1 VLPRV
6 PAVPGWCFVALAVL
20 GIDAVDW
27 LAHSAITRSWPC
39 GGRMRCITRP
49 APARPPGDTGQ
60 MSEGLVVPAL
70 AAGPFRLRPFVLA
83 DLDVV
88 REAARDPYIPLI
100 TTVPAEFTDTEG
112 RRYIER
118 QWDRARRGS
127 GYSFAIADAAT
138 GRAVGSIGLWLHDIG
153 AGRAS
158 VGYWVAGPARGRG
171 ASRHALRTL
180 TFWALGVLGIPRLE
194 LHVEPWNEA
203 SIRVAEQA
211 GFRQEGLLR
220 SWQEV
225 GGERK
230 DMLMYSLLRS
240 DLPEA

>member
-1 VLPRV
+1 
-6 PAVPGWCFVALAVL
+6 
-20 GIDAVDW
+20 
-27 LAHSAITRSWPC
+27 
-39 GGRMRCITRP
+39 
-49 APARPPGDTGQ
+49 

-70 AAGPFRLRPFVLA
+70 PAGPFRLRPFVLA

-100 TTVPAEFTDTEG
+100 TTVPAEFTETEG
-112 RRYIER
+112 RRFIER
-118 QWDRARRGS
+118 QWDSARRGS
-127 GYSFAIADAAT
+127 GYSFAITDAAT
-138 GRAVGSIGLWLHDIG
+138 GRAIGNIGLWLHDIG

-158 VGYWVAGPARGRG
+158 VGFWVAGPARGRG
-171 ASRHALRTL
+171 AVGDALRTL

-194 LHVEPWNEA
+194 LYVEPWNEA
-203 SIRVAEQA
+203 AIRAAERA
-211 GFRQEGLLR
+211 GFQQEGVLR

-230 DMLMYSLLRS
+230 DMLMYSLLRG